1 MDGIIGGTD
10 RTVLAHMSYCV
21 VTEGVYTQ
29 LVDISALAKDT
40 LFGTET
46 HVDYH
51 EQFLVNELNVST
63 ALHTP
68 HAYLI
73 EPVFTETSDPTA
85 IVIGYLQALVPFD
98 RFLWNVLPEGVSG
111 VYVVLENT
119 CGDVAT
125 YVLNGNKVCTQRHWH
140 VFRFGLECS
149 LLTLFVTHTGD
160 LLGTRRSARPCL

>member
-1 MDGIIGGTD
+1 M
-10 RTVLAHMSYCV
+10 TVADPSAVPYMRVCSV
-21 VTEGVYTQ
+21 AEGVYTQ
-29 LVDISALAKDT
+29 VVDISPLAKDT

-85 IVIGYLQALVPFD
+85 TVIGYLQALVPFD
-98 RFLWNVLPEGVSG
+98 RFLWNVLPDGVSG

-119 CGDVAT
+119 CGDVST
-125 YVLNGNKVCTQRHWH
+125 YVLKGNKVR
-140 VFRFGLECS
+140 ES
-149 LLTLFVTHTGD
+149 K
-160 LLGTRRSARPCL
+160 